1 VQQYA
6 AAESRLDDKFASAG
20 AAFANSSSSG
30 SQSAAATAA
39 KNLAADATAYANGL
53 AALHPPASVAPAANA
68 VIADV
73 RDEASLLTK
82 LASAISSNDEST
94 GTAVETQF
102 ESLAT
107 KVQTDTSALSS
118 ALTSAE
124 K

>member
-1 VQQYA
+1 M
-6 AAESRLDDKFASAG
+6 
-20 AAFANSSSSG
+20 
-30 SQSAAATAA
+30 
-39 KNLAADATAYANGL
+39 
-53 AALHPPASVAPAANA
+53 
-68 VIADV
+68 